1 MANNTFKILN
11 AINVMED
18 TKAKNGL
25 NYLPW
30 AKAWAE
36 VKTLYPDAFFTIYT
50 QKIDELGN
58 TRFWHDDGKTGWTDV
73 GVTIDGKEER
83 LPLPIMDVR
92 NQAIQAENIASMNAN
107 KTLLRNLV
115 KCCALHGLGL
125 HVYMGEDTTGEEQD
139 IAELLISIKE
149 LVIKKVALSDKARAK
164 VKELCIAAETEAN
177 PNMDSELITGN
188 YSNIDDIEILEKL
201 EKNLMAVRK

>member
-11 AINVMED
+11 AINVTEE

-36 VKTLYPDAFFTIYT
+36 VKENYPDAFFTIYS
-50 QKIDELGN
+50 QKLDELGN

-73 GVTIDGKEER
+73 SVTIEGKEER
-83 LPLPIMDVR
+83 LPLPVMDHK
-92 NQAIQAENIASMNAN
+92 NQAIPAENITSMNAN

-139 IAELLISIKE
+139 IAVLVESIRE
-149 LVIKKVALSDKARAK
+149 LVKKKVTLSDKAKAK
-164 VKELCIAAETEAN
+164 VKELCVAAEKKAN
-177 PNMDSELITGN
+177 PELDDDLITGN
-188 YSNIDDIEILEKL
+188 YANIDNVEILEEL
-201 EKNLMAVRK
+201 EKQLMAVRK

>member
-11 AINVMED
+11 AINVTEE

-36 VKTLYPDAFFTIYT
+36 VKENYPDAFFTIYS

-73 GVTIDGKEER
+73 GVTIEGKEER
-83 LPLPIMDVR
+83 LPLPIMDHK
-92 NQAIQAENIASMNAN
+92 NQAIPAENITSMNAN

-139 IAELLISIKE
+139 IAVLVESIRE
-149 LVIKKVALSDKARAK
+149 LVKKKVALSDKAKAK
-164 VKELCIAAETEAN
+164 VKELCVAAEKKAN
-177 PNMDSELITGN
+177 PELDDDLITGN
-188 YSNIDDIEILEKL
+188 YANIDNVEILEEL
-201 EKNLMAVRK
+201 EKQLMAVRK